1 MWRLGLQ
8 RWNGFAGDIAW
19 VENLSIGSKPMPA
32 ERFIDTNILLYGY
45 DCDAGSKRDI
55 ALPLIEEG
63 WKQPGRNVVSVQVL
77 QEFYVNFLRLGQA
90 HEEAVRVIEDLTSWP
105 VIDNSL
111 ERFGHGLILKER
123 FQVSLWDAMILAAAQ
138 ASGARELLTEDLN
151 PGQDYDGVRAVNPF
165 A

>member
-1 MWRLGLQ
+1 
-8 RWNGFAGDIAW
+8 
-19 VENLSIGSKPMPA
+19 MPA

-45 DCDAGSKRDI
+45 DCDAGVKRDM

-63 WKQPGRNVVSVQVL
+63 WKHPGRNAVSVQVL
-77 QEFYVNFLRLGQA
+77 QEFYVNFLRLGQD
-90 HEEAVRVIEDLTSWP
+90 HKEAVRIIEDLMTWP

-111 ERFGHGLILKER
+111 ERFGHGLVLKQQ

-138 ASGARELLTEDLN
+138 ASGARELITEDLN
-151 PGQDYDGVRAVNPF
+151 PGQDYGGVVAVNPF